1 MFFMALSRSSR
12 RAVRAL
18 TLAGTAA
25 VAFAGVLFASKP
37 AHAQRYYTYY
47 QRSAPPPPV
56 YYGRP
61 AAPGYYG
68 GPRPYYGEPPY
79 LFQLG
84 LDLEGVAPLNPPSVA
99 GQTVL
104 GGGIG
109 FKVRAGEELNFPTGV
124 HFTPEVLYA
133 YDHLWAQDNLDNS
146 YDWSMN
152 RVTAGA
158 RLGIGRVIIPTVYAH
173 IGYGWRQTAATYVTG
188 ENGGLAFDVG
198 GALDFRLAPR
208 FTFGGH
214 LEYTQIALSTDTPQW
229 FAVGGHIAFLF

>member
-1 MFFMALSRSSR
+1 MALSRSSR

-25 VAFAGVLFASKP
+25 VAFAGVMFASKP
-37 AHAQRYYTYY
+37 AHAQRYYYY
-47 QRSAPPPPV
+47 ARPAPPPPS
-56 YYGRP
+56 YGY
-61 AAPGYYG
+61 GY
-68 GPRPYYGEPPY
+68 GPRSYYAEPPQ

-84 LDLEGVAPLNPPSVA
+84 LDLEGVAPLNPPSVG
-99 GQTVL
+99 GQTVI

-109 FKVRAGEELNFPTGV
+109 FKVRAGEQFNFPTGV

-133 YDHLWAQDNLDNS
+133 YDHLWAQDNFDNS

-152 RVTAGA
+152 RVAAGA
-158 RLGIGRVIIPTVYAH
+158 RLGIGRIIIPTVYAH
-173 IGYGWRQTAATYVTG
+173 IGYGWRQTDATYVTG

-198 GALDFRLAPR
+198 AALDFKLAPR

-214 LEYTQIALSTDTPQW
+214 LEYTQVALSTDTPQW
-229 FAVGGHIAFLF
+229 LAVGGHLAFLF